1 MTQGSPP
8 KAFAGARG
16 AALLVLLCSV
26 GRGASLPLAQEPVP
40 EPPVGADHPPQDE
53 TDEDAAQADASDG
66 VAEDGDADTPPAD
79 AEEVEELEELEV
91 ADGPDPQELAEVPA
105 AVDDAQSSPVHGYL
119 RTRYLGRGTSG
130 EYDHD
135 LFNALTVNVGDPTRD
150 PWSAHLHAYL
160 AIDLDGETED
170 AFFSIADTY
179 DDGIDARLY
188 QAYVDAN
195 QIPGLERARF
205 GRQQVFEVP
214 VLVWFDGLGVET
226 EPRTDLDLSA
236 GAYGGVPV
244 RIFESSADGDSVL
257 GAYVASRPWAR
268 ANVRLDFVR
277 FSDESE
283 LGDEDNDLWY
293 VHGTQG
299 VGDRVTLGGAYSY
312 LDDDPRDWRAS
323 VTGYDPE
330 RDLMIRASYY
340 ELLETQDHLALELD
354 PLFGALLELFPYEQ
368 AGLLASKGI
377 TDWLLLEGG
386 VDVRNVSDEDDEGEF
401 NRDFSRYYVN
411 VGLLDLTSH
420 EIDLTIT
427 GDSYDSDRSDVRTW
441 GADVSWDATERL
453 ETAVGS
459 YYSLYKYDLFLNE
472 ERDDVRTYYV
482 RLDYEQTRNLSFDLD
497 YEFEDED
504 LDDYHTVKVG
514 VSWRF

>member
-1 MTQGSPP
+1 
-8 KAFAGARG
+8 
-16 AALLVLLCSV
+16 
-26 GRGASLPLAQEPVP
+26 
-40 EPPVGADHPPQDE
+40 
-53 TDEDAAQADASDG
+53 
-66 VAEDGDADTPPAD
+66 
-79 AEEVEELEELEV
+79 
-91 ADGPDPQELAEVPA
+91 
-105 AVDDAQSSPVHGYL
+105 
-119 RTRYLGRGTSG
+119 
-130 EYDHD
+130 
-135 LFNALTVNVGDPTRD
+135 
-150 PWSAHLHAYL
+150 
-160 AIDLDGETED
+160 
-170 AFFSIADTY
+170 
-179 DDGIDARLY
+179 
-188 QAYVDAN
+188 
-195 QIPGLERARF
+195 
-205 GRQQVFEVP
+205 
-214 VLVWFDGLGVET
+214 
-226 EPRTDLDLSA
+226 
-236 GAYGGVPV
+236 
-244 RIFESSADGDSVL
+244 
-257 GAYVASRPWAR
+257 
-268 ANVRLDFVR
+268 
-277 FSDESE
+277 
-283 LGDEDNDLWY
+283 
-293 VHGTQG
+293 
-299 VGDRVTLGGAYSY
+299 
-312 LDDDPRDWRAS
+312 